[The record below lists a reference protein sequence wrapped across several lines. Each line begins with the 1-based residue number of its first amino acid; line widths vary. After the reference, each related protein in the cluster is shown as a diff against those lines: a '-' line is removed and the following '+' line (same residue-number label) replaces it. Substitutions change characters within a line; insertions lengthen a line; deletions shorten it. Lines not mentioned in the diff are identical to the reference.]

1 MLINIIE
8 DYEIDLTRKNR
19 SNIFGYLKKRISLS
33 IIFVNHGH
41 EQWRHKHQGC
51 SKKKINFI

>member
-51 SKKKINFI
+51 SKK